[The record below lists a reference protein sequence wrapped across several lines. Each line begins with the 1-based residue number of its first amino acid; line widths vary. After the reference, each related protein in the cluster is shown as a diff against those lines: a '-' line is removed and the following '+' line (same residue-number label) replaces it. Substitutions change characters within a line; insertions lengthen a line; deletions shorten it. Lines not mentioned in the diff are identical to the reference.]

1 MYIIY
6 IIMYKLILLHFA
18 ELGWSQPCDVWSIG
32 CILFEL
38 YLGITL
44 FQTHDNREHLAMMER
59 ILGTIPHRMAR
70 KTKTKYFYHGKLD
83 WDDKSSAGRYVRDNC
98 KPLHVSIFLIAPEI
112 NIKIEFRLKIRASSM
127 EI

>member
-1 MYIIY
+1 MYDCNYRNTIVGFSLY
-6 IIMYKLILLHFA
+6 V

-59 ILGTIPHRMAR
+59 ILGSIPHRMAR
-70 KTKTKYFYHGKLD
+70 KTKTKYFYHGQLD
-83 WDDKSSAGRYVRDNC
+83 WDDKSSAGRYVRENC
-98 KPLHVSIFLIAPEI
+98 KPLHVSVF
-112 NIKIEFRLKIRASSM
+112 FSFF
-127 EI
+127 